1 MKLRELKDS
10 LREFEKTPS
19 QAHLSVVRSQINE
32 SFLKKEIKEETKDSL
47 LKELYASATMAGLFV
62 LQIKN
67 MEYKSLES
75 EEEEDEEYEEE
86 SYEESYSYEDEEE
99 EEEDFE
105 DEEPQHSYD

>member
-19 QAHLSVVRSQINE
+19 QAHLSVVRSHINE
-32 SFLKKEIKEETKDSL
+32 R
-47 LKELYASATMAGLFV
+47 MAGLFV